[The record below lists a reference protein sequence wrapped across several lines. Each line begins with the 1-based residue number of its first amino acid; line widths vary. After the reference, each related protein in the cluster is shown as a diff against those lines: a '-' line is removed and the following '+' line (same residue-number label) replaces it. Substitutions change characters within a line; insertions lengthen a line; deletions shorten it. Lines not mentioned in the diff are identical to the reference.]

1 MAAPMRLEQQHAT
14 LIAALGR
21 LHTRLSDLKTQH
33 EARIASSEA
42 FATALQGDAK
52 QGWDYGWSFKGV
64 LCADPSG
71 GPAALHEYLT
81 RSVPAEEL
89 RKAEQ
94 EFDANKAYARLCTPG
109 NDAAAIA
116 HELSGVIKTTRQ
128 RAHKRVLDS
137 LQSIEN
143 YESVD
148 TDMRA
153 EAKRLRTAMNKI
165 DVGQP

>member
-1 MAAPMRLEQQHAT
+1 MRLEQQHAT

-21 LHTRLSDLKTQH
+21 LSTRLSELKTQH
-33 EARIASSEA
+33 QARIASSEA
-42 FATALQGDAK
+42 FATALQGDVNK
-52 QGWDYGWSFKGV
+52 DWDYDWSFKGV

-89 RKAEQ
+89 REAERQ
-94 EFDANKAYARLCTPG
+94 FDANKAYTKLCNPE

-116 HELSGVIKTTRQ
+116 RELSGVIKTTRK

-137 LQSIEN
+137 LAEIEDD
-143 YESVD
+143 ESKD
-148 TDMRA
+148 KDLR
-153 EAKRLRTAMNKI
+153 EIAKRIRSAVNKL
-165 DVGQP
+165 DVEK